1 MEYVNVLV
9 TDPIDETGMRR
20 MSEVSGRVRAT
31 HISALTRA
39 EQRGDRAAQEK
50 LDALLA
56 EAEIV
61 CGFILPRDVIR
72 RAPKLKWIQMLSTG
86 VDVVVDGAFVES
98 RVVMTKVD
106 GVHSHTVAEFVFAM
120 VLMFAKKMPFCLEQK
135 RNRQWQ
141 QYTPSVLRSKTMG
154 IVGLGHVGRS
164 VARIA
169 KAFDM
174 RVVATRRSA
183 RRAARARHVDLVL
196 PAGRL
201 RELLAESDFVA
212 LTLPLTGESKE
223 MIGEAELRTMKPTA
237 YLINVARGPIVN
249 EQALVRAL
257 DEGWIGGAGLDVFA
271 TEPLPADS
279 RLWELPNVIY
289 SPHVAGY
296 MEGYGAGVT
305 ELFLENLRRYLGGE
319 KLLNT
324 VSKKKGY

>member
-9 TDPIDETGMRR
+9 TDPIDEEGMRR
-20 MSEVSGRVRAT
+20 IGEVSGRVRAT
-31 HISALTRA
+31 HISDLTRA
-39 EQRGDRAAQEK
+39 EQRGDRAAEEK

-86 VDVVVDGAFVES
+86 VDVVVDEAFRAS
-98 RVVMTKVD
+98 PVVMTKVD

-183 RRAARARHVDLVL
+183 KRAGGARHVDLVL
-196 PAGRL
+196 PSDRL
-201 RELLAESDFVA
+201 HELLAESDFVA

-223 MIGEAELRTMKPTA
+223 MIGEAELRAMKPTA
-237 YLINVARGPIVN
+237 YLINIGRGPIVN
-249 EQALVRAL
+249 ERALIRAL

-305 ELFLENLRRYLGGE
+305 ELFLENLRRYISGE
-319 KLLNT
+319 KLLNV

>member
-9 TDPIDETGMRR
+9 TDPIDEAGIRR
-20 MSEVSGRVRAT
+20 IREVSGRVRAT
-31 HISALTRA
+31 HISDLTRA
-39 EQRGDRAAQEK
+39 EQRGDRAAEDK
-50 LDALLA
+50 LNALLA

-72 RAPKLKWIQMLSTG
+72 RAPKLKWLQMLSTG
-86 VDVVVDGAFVES
+86 VDAVVDGAFLES
-98 RVVMTKVD
+98 QVVMSKVD
-106 GVHSHTVAEFVFAM
+106 GVHSHTVAEFAFAM
-120 VLMFAKKMPFCLEQK
+120 VLMFAKKMPFCFEQK

-183 RRAARARHVDLVL
+183 KGAGRARDVDLVL
-196 PAGRL
+196 PSERL
-201 RELLAESDFVA
+201 HELLAESDFVA

-223 MIGEAELRTMKPTA
+223 MIGEAELRAMKPTA

-249 EQALVRAL
+249 EEVLVRAL
-257 DEGWIGGAGLDVFA
+257 DEGWIGGAGLDVF
-271 TEPLPADS
+271 TSEPLPADS

-319 KLLNT
+319 RLLNT

>member
-1 MEYVNVLV
+1 MEYVNVVV
-9 TDPIDETGMRR
+9 TDPIDEAGMRR
-20 MSEVSGRVRAT
+20 ISEVSERVRAT
-31 HISALTRA
+31 QISDLTRA
-39 EQRGDRAAQEK
+39 ERRGDRAAEEK

-86 VDVVVDGAFVES
+86 VDAVVDEAFVTS
-98 RVVMTKVD
+98 PVVMSKVD

-120 VLMFAKKMPFCLEQK
+120 VLMFAKKMPFCFEQK

-183 RRAARARHVDLVL
+183 KQAGRARHVDLVL

-201 RELLAESDFVA
+201 HDLLAESDFVA
-212 LTLPLTGESKE
+212 LTLPLTGESNE
-223 MIGEAELRTMKPTA
+223 MIGEAELRAMKPTA
-237 YLINVARGPIVN
+237 YLINVGRGPVVN

-257 DEGWIGGAGLDVFA
+257 DEKWIGGAGLDVFA
-271 TEPLPADS
+271 TEPLPVES
-279 RLWELPNVIY
+279 RLWDFPNVIY

-319 KLLNT
+319 RLLNT